1 MRLSSPFW
9 DLPLAC
15 LARTRGTDRVS
26 GPHRDDPEATN
37 DEQLRLE
44 QDVLSPL
51 AHTHKLFA
59 YRSTSPWVQ
68 IKSAA

>member
-1 MRLSSPFW
+1 MPF
-9 DLPLAC
+9 
-15 LARTRGTDRVS
+15 
-26 GPHRDDPEATN
+26 PHRHSDDPEATN

-51 AHTHKLFA
+51 AHTGKLFA